1 MARSPATKAEPT
13 SAIVTEAEYDVRL
26 KKPVI
31 VSGFQLLPL
40 HEHVMQGSFL
50 QQIIDEAGPDAIDT
64 ATLRQ

>member
-1 MARSPATKAEPT
+1 MARSPVTKAVPT
-13 SAIVTEAEYDVRL
+13 SPVDAEAEYDVRL

-50 QQIIDEAGPDAIDT
+50 QQIIDQAGSDAIDT
-64 ATLRQ
+64 ATIRQ